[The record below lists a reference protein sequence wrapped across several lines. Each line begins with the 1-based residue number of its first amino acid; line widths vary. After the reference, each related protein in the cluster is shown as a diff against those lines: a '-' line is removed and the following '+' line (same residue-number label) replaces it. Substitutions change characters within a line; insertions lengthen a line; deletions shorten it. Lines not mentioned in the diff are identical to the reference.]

1 MNVSRKGF
9 IEGSALAM
17 AGLGLTACSGGD
29 KGAEAEAE
37 ASQNTV
43 NAPQE
48 LIDAA
53 KEEGTLVVYGSC
65 EEEHVQGCVDHFK
78 ELLALR
84 LSLSACP
91 LARSKP
97 KSRKRMA
104 ILPATFGLAA
114 LPTPTMWP

>member
-53 KEEGTLVVYGSC
+53 KEEGTLVVYGS
-65 EEEHVQGCVDHFK
+65 
-78 ELLALR
+78 
-84 LSLSACP
+84 
-91 LARSKP
+91 
-97 KSRKRMA
+97 
-104 ILPATFGLAA
+104 
-114 LPTPTMWP
+114 

>member
-43 NAPQE
+43 NALKNSSMPR
-48 LIDAA
+48 
-53 KEEGTLVVYGSC
+53 KKR
-65 EEEHVQGCVDHFK
+65 EH
-78 ELLALR
+78 
-84 LSLSACP
+84 
-91 LARSKP
+91 
-97 KSRKRMA
+97 
-104 ILPATFGLAA
+104 
-114 LPTPTMWP
+114 W